1 MIRPARPRT
10 GLLAV
15 LAVAVVAGSASAS
28 PPPVDDCVPRK
39 ERLAAVRFLAP
50 DGTRLVGV
58 MLGRGRT
65 GIALGH
71 ELNTNLC
78 VWLPLARTLA
88 ARGYRVLAFDHRGHG
103 ESEQFPRAFFRVDR
117 DFVGAVRALHSRGST
132 RFVLMGASMGA
143 TAAMVAAPRIGS
155 SLRAVVELSG
165 PVAYETIDA
174 RPAVSR
180 LAAPVLFA
188 VGSDD
193 SAFVP
198 GTRELAALSPNSAS
212 RLEIRQTS
220 AHGTR
225 LLREAAFKRI
235 VLDFV
240 RQHSG

>member
-1 MIRPARPRT
+1 MTR
-10 GLLAV
+10 LLAL
-15 LAVAVVAGSASAS
+15 LAVAVVAGTASAS
-28 PPPVDDCVPRK
+28 PAAPPTVDDCVPRK
-39 ERLAAVRFLAP
+39 DRSAAIRFRAP

-58 MLGRGRT
+58 MLGRGKT
-65 GIALGH
+65 GVALGH

-103 ESEQFPRAFFRVDR
+103 ESQQYPRAFFRVDR

-143 TAAMVAAPRIGS
+143 TAAMVAAPRIGG
-155 SLRAVVELSG
+155 SLRAVVDLSG

-174 RPAVSR
+174 RPAIKR

-193 SAFVP
+193 TAFVS
-198 GTRELAALSPNSAS
+198 GTRELAALSQSPAS
-212 RLEIRQTS
+212 RLEIRETS

-225 LLREAAFKRI
+225 LLREMAFRGI
-235 VLDFV
+235 VLRFV
-240 RQHSG
+240 QQHS

>member
-1 MIRPARPRT
+1 MARLVA
-10 GLLAV
+10 GLALLAV
-15 LAVAVVAGSASAS
+15 IVVAGTTSAA
-28 PPPVDDCVPRK
+28 PPTVDVCVPPK
-39 ERLAAVRFLAP
+39 ERAAAVRFRAP
-50 DGTRLVGV
+50 DGTRLAGV
-58 MLGRGRT
+58 MLGRGKT

-103 ESEQFPRAFFRVDR
+103 ESEQYPKAFFRVDR

-143 TAAMVAAPRIGS
+143 TAAMVAAPRVGG

-165 PVAYETIDA
+165 PPAYETIDA
-174 RPAVSR
+174 RPAVKR
-180 LAAPVLFA
+180 LAAPVLFG

-193 SAFVP
+193 AAFVP
-198 GTRELAALSPNSAS
+198 GTRELAALSPNRAS
-212 RLEIRQTS
+212 RLEIRQGS

-225 LLREAAFKRI
+225 LLREAAFRNL

-240 RQHSG
+240 RQHAR